1 MDPHKPECL
10 SPSQSLQQS
19 VQRTQNRERAPEQ
32 TEPAVMA
39 ALDDT
44 GTREQ
49 LVIADTTRDDAW
61 VAVDAD
67 ERLSLD
73 DWR

>member
-1 MDPHKPECL
+1 MDPHKPECRT
-10 SPSQSLQQS
+10 PSQSLQQS
-19 VQRTQNRERAPEQ
+19 VQQTKDREHAPKQ

-44 GTREQ
+44 GTRER